1 MKIYNDKITKE
12 MIDTSETIKRLHLLK
27 PYCQGNGID
36 IGSQGF
42 PVNIN
47 SIQIEFTRSRFDE
60 NIPIHLECDGTSN
73 LPFKD
78 NILDYV
84 YSSHLIEDYED
95 WNPILNEWNRVIKI
109 GGYIVIM
116 VPDHD
121 KFKECVSKGQPDN
134 LNHKHESYTGELSDI
149 YKKHFLNF
157 EIVCDYITDG
167 YNILFVAKKYII

>member
-12 MIDTSETIKRLHLLK
+12 KTIVSETSSRLNLLK

-36 IGSQGF
+36 IGSQGS

-47 SIQIEFTRSRFDE
+47 SIQIEFDRSRFDE
-60 NIPIHLECDGTSN
+60 DVPIHWEGDGTIN

-78 NILDYV
+78 NVLDYV

-95 WNPILNEWNRVIKI
+95 WTPILNEWNRVIKI

-116 VPDHD
+116 VPD
-121 KFKECVSKGQPDN
+121 KEIFRDRVKNGQPDN
-134 LNHKHESYTGELSDI
+134 LNHKHESYVGELTS
-149 YKKHFLNF
+149 YYEKYFSNF
-157 EIVCDYITDG
+157 EIKCDYITDN
-167 YNILFVAKKYII
+167 YNILFAAKKLS